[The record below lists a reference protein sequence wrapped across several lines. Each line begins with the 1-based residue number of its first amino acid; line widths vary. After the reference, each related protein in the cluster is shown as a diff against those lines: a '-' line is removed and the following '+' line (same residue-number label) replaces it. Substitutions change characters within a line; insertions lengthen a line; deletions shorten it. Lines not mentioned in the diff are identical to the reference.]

1 MLKKNNFWL
10 GLLYIVVLVILGV
23 ICYKLYSVNQELTQ
37 ETVEKIN
44 LLDEKLRQSESI
56 IDSLENTISLRESL
70 IDSLSFSRQEVI
82 IKKEVAIS
90 EVREL
95 PLSDAVLF
103 LRKAIEDYE
112 KNFESYYLCPDSI
125 SL

>member
-10 GLLYIVVLVILGV
+10 GLLYIIILVILGV
-23 ICYKLYSVNQELTQ
+23 TCYRLYTINQEITKVN
-37 ETVEKIN
+37 VEKIN

-56 IDSLENTISLRESL
+56 IDSLENTVSLRESL

-82 IKKEVAIS
+82 IEKKIVVN

-95 PLSDAVLF
+95 PLNDAVLF
-103 LRKAIEDYE
+103 LRKEITEYE
-112 KNFESYYLCPDSI
+112 KNFEDYYLHPDSI
-125 SL
+125 AP

>member
-1 MLKKNNFWL
+1 MLKKSNFWL
-10 GLLYIVVLVILGV
+10 GLLYIVTLVILGV
-23 ICYKLYSVNQELTQ
+23 ICYKLYSVNQELTKVN
-37 ETVEKIN
+37 VEKIN

-82 IKKEVAIS
+82 IEKEVAIS

-112 KNFESYYLCPDSI
+112 KNLENYYLCPDSI

>member
-10 GLLYIVVLVILGV
+10 GLLYIIILVILGM
-23 ICYKLYSVNQELTQ
+23 ICYRLYTINQEITKVN
-37 ETVEKIN
+37 VEKIN

-82 IKKEVAIS
+82 IEKEVVIN

-95 PLSDAVLF
+95 PLNDAVLF
-103 LRKAIEDYE
+103 LRKEIIECQLPLTH
-112 KNFESYYLCPDSI
+112 KG
-125 SL
+125 